1 MASRDLTNRTKGV
14 TGLAPAVRTALA
26 LSAKCDT
33 QGFEGVIA
41 RFQSGTFGDTVS
53 GSLYTEAELQ
63 ESDDDSTYTAVAD
76 ADLEFPLWQG
86 LAARVG
92 TATGTFFQSKTTGA
106 ADVAGLYEVGYRGSK
121 RYIKVNVRLTGTHT
135 NGTPTAVSFSQGQPA
150 FTPAY

>member
-1 MASRDLTNRTKGV
+1 MKVKQPSTGSTVVQARLVRELARV
-14 TGLAPAVRTALA
+14 TADRE
-26 LSAKCDT
+26 
-33 QGFEGVIA
+33 QIW
-41 RFQSGTFGDTVS
+41 
-53 GSLYTEAELQ
+53 AELQ

-76 ADLEFPLWQG
+76 AALEFPLWQG